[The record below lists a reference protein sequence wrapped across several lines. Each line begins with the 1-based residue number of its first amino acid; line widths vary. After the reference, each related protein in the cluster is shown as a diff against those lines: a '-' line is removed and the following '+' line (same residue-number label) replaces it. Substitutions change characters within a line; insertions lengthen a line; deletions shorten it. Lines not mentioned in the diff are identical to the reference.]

1 MASHESQM
9 NLTALVELRKAF
21 LSADVDGSEE
31 LDEEE
36 FVRAFKNIKALGK
49 GME

>member
-1 MASHESQM
+1 M
-9 NLTALVELRKAF
+9 NLAALVELRKAF
-21 LSADVDGSEE
+21 ETADTDGTGA

-36 FVRAFKNIKALGK
+36 FVNAFKKIKAFSK